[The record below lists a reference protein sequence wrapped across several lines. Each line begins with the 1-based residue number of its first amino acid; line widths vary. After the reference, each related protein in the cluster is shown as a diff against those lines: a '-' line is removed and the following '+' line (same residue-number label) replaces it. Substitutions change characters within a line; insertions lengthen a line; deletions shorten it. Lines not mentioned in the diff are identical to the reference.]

1 MCCISPALGINGDG
15 IYPGTRPSVGGPAV
29 PSLVGIHNGCGLQLL
44 SVYPEL
50 PEEGDPADLE
60 RAGVLG
66 VWMSGQQFRDGK
78 GQFLGELELP
88 FDPMLLAT

>member
-1 MCCISPALGINGDG
+1 MCCISPPLGINGDG

-29 PSLVGIHNGCGLQLL
+29 PSLVGMHNGCGLQLL

-78 GQFLGELELP
+78 GQSWESWSCPLTP
-88 FDPMLLAT
+88 CS